1 MIVRKATL
9 ADVSSLKPLYL
20 ELEKDAVKFQP
31 EHFVIGNRDEAFF
44 EGIIKSQN
52 QDILLAELE
61 GQVVGFAH
69 VMILEQKRI
78 PCLKAERVI
87 YLQDLDVSEKFR
99 NRGIGAK
106 LIEACKE
113 YGKSHSA
120 DFMRTQVFPQNVRG
134 MSFYERQGFS
144 EKMKTI
150 ETYL

>member
-69 VMILEQKRI
+69 VMMEPGQIGNAITVAPYVSLPVDSIPGGSILT
-78 PCLKAERVI
+78 PERDMEI
-87 YLQDLDVSEKFR
+87 MEELTMPEWL
-99 NRGIGAK
+99 
-106 LIEACKE
+106 
-113 YGKSHSA
+113 
-120 DFMRTQVFPQNVRG
+120 
-134 MSFYERQGFS
+134 
-144 EKMKTI
+144 EKMGYKSLTADGKI
-150 ETYL
+150 KY

>member
-9 ADVSSLKPLYL
+9 ADVSSLKLLYL

-31 EHFVIGNRDEAFF
+31 EHFLIGNRDEAFF

-52 QDILLAELE
+52 QDILLAELK

-99 NRGIGAK
+99 SRGIGAK
-106 LIEACKE
+106 LIESCKE
-113 YGKSHSA
+113 YGKSHGA

>member
-69 VMILEQKRI
+69 VMILEQKEF
-78 PCLKAERVI
+78 LA
-87 YLQDLDVSEKFR
+87 
-99 NRGIGAK
+99 
-106 LIEACKE
+106 
-113 YGKSHSA
+113 
-120 DFMRTQVFPQNVRG
+120 
-134 MSFYERQGFS
+134 
-144 EKMKTI
+144 
-150 ETYL
+150 

>member
-9 ADVSSLKPLYL
+9 DDVASLKPLYL

-44 EGIIKSQN
+44 EGIIKSKN

-87 YLQDLDVSEKFR
+87 YLQDLDVAEKFR
-99 NRGIGAK
+99 SRGIGAK

-113 YGKSHSA
+113 YGKSHGA
-120 DFMRTQVFPQNVRG
+120 NFMRTQVFPQNVRG

-150 ETYL
+150 ESYL

>member
-9 ADVSSLKPLYL
+9 DDVSSLKPLYL

-31 EHFVIGNRDEAFF
+31 EHFVIGNRDESFF
-44 EGIIKSQN
+44 EGIIKSEN
-52 QDILLAELE
+52 QDILLAEVD

-87 YLQDLDVSEKFR
+87 YLQDLDVAEKFR
-99 NRGIGAK
+99 SRGIGAK

-113 YGKSHSA
+113 YGKSRGA

-134 MSFYERQGFS
+134 MTFYERQGFT

>member
-9 ADVSSLKPLYL
+9 DDVSSLKPLYL

-78 PCLKAERVI
+78 PCLKAERVV

-99 NRGIGAK
+99 SRGIGAK
-106 LIEACKE
+106 LIEACRE
-113 YGKSHSA
+113 YGKSHGA